1 MAAIV
6 PASVWHPLAHTATF
20 EDESAER
27 AMKKVSFFCSPDV
40 SVLSSFSLIISPP
53 HPSHLFLLLC
63 SLPRFLPSLTFSFS
77 SPGQLNVLP
86 GTLLSAASCNFHH
99 LNPPS

>member
-27 AMKKVSFFCSPDV
+27 AMKKVSFFRSPDV

-53 HPSHLFLLLC
+53 PIHLICSSSFAAFLGFSPLSPSHF
-63 SLPRFLPSLTFSFS
+63 
-77 SPGQLNVLP
+77 
-86 GTLLSAASCNFHH
+86 
-99 LNPPS
+99 PPLDS

>member
-53 HPSHLFLLLC
+53 PPISFVPPPLQPSSVSPLSHLLI
-63 SLPRFLPSLTFSFS
+63 FLPWTVKCIARYAPVCCIL
-77 SPGQLNVLP
+77 
-86 GTLLSAASCNFHH
+86 
-99 LNPPS
+99 

>member
-40 SVLSSFSLIISPP
+40 SVLSSFPLIISPP
-53 HPSHLFLLLC
+53 THLICSSSFAAFLGFSPLSPSHF
-63 SLPRFLPSLTFSFS
+63 
-77 SPGQLNVLP
+77 
-86 GTLLSAASCNFHH
+86 
-99 LNPPS
+99 PPLDS

>member
-6 PASVWHPLAHTATF
+6 PASVWHPLAHAATF

-40 SVLSSFSLIISPP
+40 SVLSSFSLIIPPISFVPPSLQPSSVSPL
-53 HPSHLFLLLC
+53 SHLLI
-63 SLPRFLPSLTFSFS
+63 FLPWTVKCIARYAPVGCIL
-77 SPGQLNVLP
+77 
-86 GTLLSAASCNFHH
+86 
-99 LNPPS
+99 

>member
-40 SVLSSFSLIISPP
+40 SVLSSFSLIISPTHLICSSSFAAFLGFSP
-53 HPSHLFLLLC
+53 LSPSHF
-63 SLPRFLPSLTFSFS
+63 
-77 SPGQLNVLP
+77 
-86 GTLLSAASCNFHH
+86 
-99 LNPPS
+99 PPLDS

>member
-53 HPSHLFLLLC
+53 LPPTHLICSSSFAAFLGFSPLSPSHF
-63 SLPRFLPSLTFSFS
+63 
-77 SPGQLNVLP
+77 
-86 GTLLSAASCNFHH
+86 
-99 LNPPS
+99 PPLDS